1 MRIRI
6 CSFHFQ
12 SFSLYELVARL
23 LRTKKS
29 FKKKYS
35 FVNVGIIKRL
45 YVAFCCVLMHCE
57 KDKDHVTEQ
66 AKCVSLVNTSTV
78 LNIHKL
84 PIRLDD
90 PNHDVYIYHPF

>member
-1 MRIRI
+1 
-6 CSFHFQ
+6 
-12 SFSLYELVARL
+12 
-23 LRTKKS
+23 
-29 FKKKYS
+29 
-35 FVNVGIIKRL
+35 
-45 YVAFCCVLMHCE
+45 MHCE